1 MCVSVAANQEL
12 ESFAYTLSHDLRSP
26 LGVIDGYSTLLLN
39 DYGSQLDEQAKYYIQ
54 RICLAAERMND
65 HIEHMLSLHQLSRVE
80 IQPQT
85 INLSNM
91 AQATKN

>member
-1 MCVSVAANQEL
+1 M
-12 ESFAYTLSHDLRSP
+12 RSP

-54 RICLAAERMND
+54 RICLAAEHMND